1 MEQERNEFLHY
12 IQLERRLAKNTVQSY
27 ERDLKQ
33 YELYVK
39 SAAKKKSVHDIDQPT
54 IVEYLHFLKEQGRA
68 DTTIARTIASIRA
81 FHQFLL
87 RENLASSDPSVH
99 LDIPKRTKRLP
110 QILSLQEVEALLHAP
125 SGNDVF
131 SIRNRAMLE
140 TLYATGMR
148 VSELMNVTVTNTH
161 LTMGFVRC
169 IGKAEKE
176 RIIPLG
182 GQATKALQKYLES
195 SRRSLMKNKQ
205 HDVLFVNH
213 LGSPL
218 SRQGFWKILKQL
230 AAIASIEKPLTP
242 HTLRHSF
249 ASHLVANGADLR
261 AVQEMLGHV
270 DIATTQMYTQV
281 TKAKMKDVY
290 AQYHPRA

>member
-110 QILSLQEVEALLHAP
+110 QILSLQEVEALLNAP

-148 VSELMNVTVTNTH
+148 VSELMNVTVTNTN

-195 SRRSLMKNKQ
+195 SRRNLMKNKQ

>member
-110 QILSLQEVEALLHAP
+110 QILSLQEVEALLNAP

-148 VSELMNVTVTNTH
+148 VSELINVTVTNTH

-182 GQATKALQKYLES
+182 RQATKALQKYLES
-195 SRRSLMKNKQ
+195 SRRILMKNKQ

-230 AAIASIEKPLTP
+230 AGIASIEKPLTP

>member
-1 MEQERNEFLHY
+1 MEEERKKFLQY
-12 IQLERRLAKNTVQSY
+12 IHLERGLANNTVQSY

-33 YELYVK
+33 YELYVTK
-39 SAAKKKSVHDIDQPT
+39 IAKKKSIHDIDQSM

-68 DTTIARTIASIRA
+68 GTTIARTVASIRA
-81 FHQFLL
+81 FHQFML
-87 RENLASSDPSVH
+87 REKMSSSDPSVH
-99 LDIPKRTKRLP
+99 LEIPKRSKKLP
-110 QILSLQEVEALLHAP
+110 QILSLQEVESLLNAP
-125 SGNDVF
+125 SGSDMF
-131 SIRNRAMLE
+131 SIRNKAMLE

-148 VSELMNVTVTNTH
+148 VSELMNLTVTNTH
-161 LTMGFVRC
+161 LAMGFVRC

-182 GQATKALQKYLES
+182 QEASKALEKYLET
-195 SRRSLMKNKQ
+195 SRRNLMKQKE

-213 LGSPL
+213 LGNPL
-218 SRQGFWKILKQL
+218 SRQGFWKVLKQL
-230 AAIASIEKPLTP
+230 AVAASINKPLTP

-249 ASHLVANGADLR
+249 ASHLLANGADIR

-270 DIATTQMYTQV
+270 DISTTQIYTQV
-281 TKAKMKDVY
+281 TKARMKDIY